1 MSFIKRQTQ
10 FISNYKY
17 VFLRGTLNTIVISLL
32 GIVFGLIFGT
42 IIALLRLSKNK
53 FLNFIS
59 TAYVEIVRGTPMIVQ
74 MMIIYFGLK
83 DIIPMELSV
92 LRHPIFLCSLAI
104 SLNSAAYV
112 AEVIRGGIQSVEKGQ
127 MEGARSL
134 GLTYGQAMREIIIPQ
149 AIRNILPALVNEFI
163 ALIKESSIVFTVGIA
178 DLMYAGK
185 NLYATTFST
194 RPLYYTALVYLIMTF
209 LLSKGMGAL
218 ERKLS
223 YDRNN

>member
-1 MSFIKRQTQ
+1 MSFIERQIQ
-10 FISNYKY
+10 FISKNKY
-17 VFLRGTLNTIVISLL
+17 VFLRGTLNTIIISVL

-92 LRHPIFLCSLAI
+92 IRHPIFLCSLSI
-104 SLNSAAYV
+104 SLISAAYV

-134 GLTYGQAMREIIIPQ
+134 GLTYGKP
-149 AIRNILPALVNEFI
+149 
-163 ALIKESSIVFTVGIA
+163 
-178 DLMYAGK
+178 
-185 NLYATTFST
+185 
-194 RPLYYTALVYLIMTF
+194 
-209 LLSKGMGAL
+209 
-218 ERKLS
+218 
-223 YDRNN
+223 

>member
-1 MSFIKRQTQ
+1 MSFIERQTE

-17 VFLRGTLNTIVISLL
+17 AFLRGALNTIIISVL

-74 MMIIYFGLK
+74 MMIVYFGLK
-83 DIIPMELSV
+83 DIIPPEISV

-112 AEVIRGGIQSVEKGQ
+112 AEVIRGGILSVEKGQ

-134 GLTYGQAMREIIIPQ
+134 GLTHGQAMREIIIPQ
-149 AIRNILPALVNEFI
+149 AVRNILPALVNEFI

-185 NLYATTFST
+185 NLQSSTYST